1 METTP
6 ALLNDGIQSMVAQLG
21 TDRDKASSVE
31 YVAIEYA
38 DQQLETVYRTSWLA
52 RKIVTIPA
60 LDTFRAWRAWQAEK
74 SMIELLEKEE
84 ARLKLRRKLVRA
96 KALARLYG
104 EAFIYFDIGER
115 GQGVAATPLNVDK
128 VKKNG
133 IRFVTVLSHR
143 QLVPGD
149 VDQDPLSETFGEP
162 IFYRIAGG
170 VNGDVTIH
178 PSRLMRFVGAERPD
192 EFAQYGNVRRSDSV
206 LFALLATV
214 AHFDSTEA
222 NVASLV
228 FEAKIDVISVK
239 GLMAI
244 AGNPYEEAKLLAR
257 YRLAATAKGNNGML
271 LLDGDTEEY
280 SQKTLSFQSLTD
292 IMDRQAQNASGGAD
306 IPMTRLFGQ
315 SPGGMNA
322 TGDSDIRNYYDRIAA
337 EQELE
342 TRPIMESFDE
352 CLIRSALGSR
362 PPEVHYKWSSLW
374 QMSDKERSE
383 LGTAGANMVKTIKD
397 TGLIPDEVLA
407 QVVVNLATQDG
418 TMPGLEGEYA
428 TFFEEGGEWDLE
440 QQDPPDE
447 TPPGGKP
454 PVDAQNVAD
463 EQLRAPKGSPIGG
476 QWIKSGEGSGGAVEK
491 ALASVASTKY
501 PASAVKALTHKDP
514 KTLSHYEK
522 KVLAKYKTA
531 LANEKVYEA
540 DKQAMAAK
548 AAAAEVKPDKVAPT
562 VSDLNA
568 KYKSLATLKQEAEVA
583 QEAYLTAAPGSDAEK
598 AAKANFD
605 TKKKAYQKA
614 EVDSEFE
621 TLFGTFD
628 PPPVVPAAAGSAS
641 TDAALN
647 KVATA
652 QYPAEKVKGL
662 MSKDPKTLTHYEKK
676 KLAAYKKALQEEQA
690 SSKPAAAKPAAGKK
704 VDPNSAEAKA
714 VFAQIGAQHYGMKA
728 DTVAKL
734 ATGEWQPQGDKKYQK
749 DAQDKAKAYLET
761 GVKPAA
767 PTSIK
772 TSGGTYGPTLKD
784 ALDNDPPPVS
794 NKALV
799 QTALVELGPLAPHEI
814 AAAKKYT
821 GSTYHDINH
830 ALRGG
835 STHHLVPAIDA
846 AVAKS
851 KAKEDMV
858 VVRGVSSN
866 GMAAWL
872 ANSGGEIKIG
882 STITDAGYASTT
894 RSTQTATKFAGGG
907 SGYGLKIKVPKG
919 ARILPLKSISNYA
932 HEDEFL
938 LPHGS
943 SFKITGFDQKSK
955 VITVDLVSG

>member
-31 YVAIEYA
+31 YVAIEYT

-60 LDTFRAWRAWQAEK
+60 LDSFRAWRAWQAEK
-74 SMIELLEKEE
+74 PMIELLEKEE

-96 KALARLYG
+96 KVLARLYG
-104 EAFIYFDIGER
+104 ESFIYFDIGES

-170 VNGDVTIH
+170 VKGDVTIH

-206 LFALLATV
+206 LCALLATV

-322 TGDSDIRNYYDRIAA
+322 TGDSDTRNYYDRIAA
-337 EQELE
+337 ERELE

-362 PPEVHYKWSSLW
+362 PPEVHYKWNSLW

-491 ALASVASTKY
+491 ALASVASSKY
-501 PASAVKALTHKDP
+501 PASAVKALTQKDP

-531 LANEKVYEA
+531 LANEKVFEA
-540 DKQAMAAK
+540 DKQAMAKKATPLHPQMKAFAEAAGPEEAKLMLNEQGAKLHPEAK
-548 AAAAEVKPDKVAPT
+548 AILQATVDNHKTKLAAEAPKATTPDAPD
-562 VSDLNA
+562 DLVDLDGLVDLDFEPLDDFPTATNA
-568 KYKSLATLKQEAEVA
+568 AV
-583 QEAYLTAAPGSDAEK
+583 
-598 AAKANFD
+598 
-605 TKKKAYQKA
+605 
-614 EVDSEFE
+614 
-621 TLFGTFD
+621 
-628 PPPVVPAAAGSAS
+628 GSAA
-641 TDAALN
+641 TDVALN

-662 MSKDPKTLTHYEKK
+662 LSKDPKALTHYEKK
-676 KLAAYKKALQEEQA
+676 KLAAYKKALQEEQT
-690 SSKPAAAKPAAGKK
+690 STAAAKPAGKK
-704 VDPNSAEAKA
+704 VDPNSAEAQA
-714 VFAQIGAQHYGMKA
+714 VFAQIGAQHHGMKA

-734 ATGEWQPQGDKKYQK
+734 ATGAWSPAAGKNYQNE
-749 DAQDKAKAYLET
+749 AQAKAKAYLDT

-772 TSGGTYGPTLKD
+772 TSGGIYGPSLKS

-794 NKALV
+794 NPSLKQTDLV
-799 QTALVELGPLAPHEI
+799 NLAPLADHETS
-814 AAAKKYT
+814 AAQNYT
-821 GSTYHDINH
+821 GSTYHSINT

-858 VVRGVSSN
+858 VVRGVSST

-872 ANSGGEIKIG
+872 ASSGGEIKIG
-882 STITDAGYASTT
+882 ATITDAGYASTT
-894 RSTQTATKFAGGG
+894 RSTKTATGFAGGG

-919 ARILPLKSISNYA
+919 ARILPLKAISHYA
-932 HEDEFL
+932 QEDEFL

-943 SFKITGFDQKSK
+943 SFKITGYDHKSK

>member
-31 YVAIEYA
+31 YVAIEYD

-60 LDTFRAWRAWQAEK
+60 LDSFRAWRAWQAEK
-74 SMIELLEKEE
+74 PMIELLEKEE

-104 EAFIYFDIGER
+104 ESFIYFDIGES

-170 VNGDVTIH
+170 VKGDVTIH

-206 LFALLATV
+206 LCALLATV

-362 PPEVHYKWSSLW
+362 PPEVHYKWNSLW

-447 TPPGGKP
+447 TPPGGTP
-454 PVDAQNVAD
+454 PVDAQDLAD
-463 EQLRAPKGSPIGG
+463 EQPRAPKGSPIGG
-476 QWIKSGEGSGGAVEK
+476 QWVKSGEGGGAIEK
-491 ALASVASTKY
+491 ALASVASSKY
-501 PASAVKALTHKDP
+501 PASAVKALTQKDP
-514 KTLSHYEK
+514 KTLTHYEK

-531 LANEKVYEA
+531 LANEKVFEA
-540 DKQAMAAK
+540 DKQAMAKKAMPLHPQMKAFAEAAGPQEAKLMLNEQGAKLHPEAK
-548 AAAAEVKPDKVAPT
+548 AILQATVDKN
-562 VSDLNA
+562 NA
-568 KYKSLATLKQEAEVA
+568 KLA
-583 QEAYLTAAPGSDAEK
+583 SEK
-598 AAKANFD
+598 AD
-605 TKKKAYQKA
+605 P
-614 EVDSEFE
+614 VDVDFE
-621 TLFGTFD
+621 PLNDFPTATN
-628 PPPVVPAAAGSAS
+628 ATAGSAA
-641 TDAALN
+641 TDVALN

-662 MSKDPKTLTHYEKK
+662 LSKDPKALTHYEKK

-690 SSKPAAAKPAAGKK
+690 SAKPVAGKK

-734 ATGEWQPQGDKKYQK
+734 ATGEWQPQGGKKYQQ

-767 PTSIK
+767 PASIK
-772 TSGGTYGPTLKD
+772 TSGGTYGPTLQD

-794 NKALV
+794 NKALG
-799 QTALVELGPLAPHEI
+799 QTALVELGPLAAHET

-821 GSTYHDINH
+821 GSTYHDINN

-835 STHHLVPAIDA
+835 STHHLVPAIDG

-858 VVRGVSSN
+858 VVRGISSN

-882 STITDAGYASTT
+882 STITDKGYASTT
-894 RSTQTATKFAGGG
+894 RSTQTATGFAGGG
-907 SGYGLKIKVPKG
+907 TGYGLKIKVPKG
-919 ARILPLKSISNYA
+919 ARILPLKAISNYA

-943 SFKITGFDQKSK
+943 SFKITGYDHKSK